1 MSIRFYPTTDIGT
14 LTPEVNAGG
23 GKPFAVIDLGTSGH
37 FSLHDEADLDRLI
50 AAACEAKRMLIAYK
64 SGERHAWQEG
74 SGHYACA
81 LCGSLRADAIHDVPK
96 IRYCEVHDTHHDG
109 TGEVAA
115 SYRAARD
122 GYGPGGAAGA
132 VAEVLAQADGGRS

>member
-109 TGEVAA
+109 TGECEP
-115 SYRAARD
+115 D
-122 GYGPGGAAGA
+122 GLPGDSDDDGG
-132 VAEVLAQADGGRS
+132 EMFGGRS